1 MPFVGGGAA
10 SIVSVVENKFQQ
22 LRKCGIFNAQ
32 ITVFIGSFF
41 TFHRKI
47 ILFSLDRHGFEWK
60 QTCRVDIFSLAVFK
74 PLREHQ

>member
-1 MPFVGGGAA
+1 MW
-10 SIVSVVENKFQQ
+10 
-22 LRKCGIFNAQ
+22 LDNAK

-47 ILFSLDRHGFEWK
+47 ILFSLNCHGFEWK

-74 PLREHQ
+74 PLRQHQ